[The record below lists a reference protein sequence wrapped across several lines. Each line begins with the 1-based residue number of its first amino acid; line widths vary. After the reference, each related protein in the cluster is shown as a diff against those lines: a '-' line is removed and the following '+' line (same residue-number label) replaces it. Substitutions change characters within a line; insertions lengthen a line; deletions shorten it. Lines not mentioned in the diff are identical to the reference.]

1 MAFTKHVCT
10 ILAAI
15 AFLPAAASAAAPKK
29 VEVKGRRDPSE
40 IVIKGVRDPSAW
52 FRVESEHLVVY
63 SDQDPEQVGELV
75 DNLERLDYLLR
86 LYMKDFLTEPTPSRK
101 FTLYFQRRVHWPE
114 EIGAHSPYAVSLLAS
129 CESAT
134 QGFTFDVGRMWK
146 LDNASL
152 LHAENDYTLM
162 WNLVMYADNFLYRHT
177 RIREP
182 RWFVNG
188 FVDYFGGVR
197 FTDNQMAIGRAAG
210 TSYDLLQSIDNGDRA
225 KSLNFD
231 QVLRRGTTFKPVGY
245 LTPEYYDEYEFVGRA
260 FNLVHYMLSSEEN
273 RRKMAEYL
281 DQVNSGGNPAETF
294 YDLYG
299 MTGHDVDAAMWRY
312 RRRGMKILKIDNP
325 DLPKARIEFTRLSRV
340 EGDFVL
346 DNAMLKSCPT
356 PANGKKILERLKT
369 TAAKASAVDFAQ
381 VTLARA
387 QIDWGNPRD
396 SIPWLTAASQRDPD
410 NPELHYLLGLAH
422 LRLAEGADRQGAR
435 NDLLAAAR
443 ASLTEAVTMA
453 PEEPAASYALF
464 RVELMAED
472 APSEHSVARAM
483 DAWRHGQDIHAFTR
497 AAALAYAWLG
507 DAANAYQAFHTLAID
522 KRNPGDAKWAATWL
536 ASLEK
541 GVPKEALL
549 AAMRSE
555 RPATSAPRSFE
566 VTYR

>member
-1 MAFTKHVCT
+1 MAFTNHVCT
-10 ILAAI
+10 ILAAV
-15 AFLPAAASAAAPKK
+15 AFLPAVAGAAAPQK
-29 VEVKGRRDPSE
+29 VEVKGKRDPSQ

-52 FRVESEHLVVY
+52 FRGESEHVVVY

-86 LYMKDFLTEPTPSRK
+86 LYMKGFLAEPTPSRK
-101 FTLYFQRRVHWPE
+101 FTLYFQSRVRWPA
-114 EIGAHSPYAVSLLAS
+114 EIGAHSPHAVGLLAS

-152 LHAENDYTLM
+152 LRAENDSTLM
-162 WNLVMYADNFLYRHT
+162 WHLIMYAENFLYRHT

-182 RWFVNG
+182 RWFVTG
-188 FVDYFGGVR
+188 FVAYFGGVR
-197 FTDNQMAIGRAAG
+197 FTDNQMAIGRDAG
-210 TSYDLLQSIDNGDRA
+210 TSYDLLQSIDDGDRA
-225 KSLNFD
+225 KSLNFE
-231 QVLRRGTTFKPVGY
+231 QVLRQGTTFKPVGY
-245 LTPEYYDEYEFVGRA
+245 LTPEYYDEWEFTGRS

-281 DQVNSGGNPAETF
+281 ERVNSGDNPAETF

-299 MTGHDVDAAMWRY
+299 MAGNDVDAAMWRY
-312 RRRGMKILKIDNP
+312 RRSDMKILRIDNP
-325 DLPKARIEFTRLSRV
+325 DLPKARIGFTRLSRL

-346 DNAMLKSCPT
+346 DNAMLKSCPA
-356 PANGKKILERLKT
+356 PADGKKILERLKT
-369 TAAKASAVDFAQ
+369 TAAKAPAVDFAQ

-396 SIPWLTAASQRDPD
+396 AIAWLTTARQRDPD

-422 LRLAEGADRQGAR
+422 LRLAEGPDGKGAR
-435 NDLLAAAR
+435 HDLLAAAR
-443 ASLTEAVTMA
+443 ASLTEAATMA

-464 RVELMAED
+464 RAELMAED
-472 APSEHSVARAM
+472 VPSERGVARAI
-483 DAWRHGQDIHAFTR
+483 DAWRHGQDIPAFTR

-507 DAANAYQAFHTLAID
+507 DAAGAYQAFHMLAINE
-522 KRNPGDAKWAATWL
+522 REPADAKWAASWL

-541 GVPKEALL
+541 GVPKEVLL

-555 RPATSAPRSFE
+555 RPATSGPRLFQFSN
-566 VTYR
+566 R

>member
-10 ILAAI
+10 MLAAI

-29 VEVKGRRDPSE
+29 VEIKGRHDPSE
-40 IVIKGVRDPSAW
+40 VVIKGVRDPSAW

-101 FTLYFQRRVHWPE
+101 FTLYFQGQVRWPA
-114 EIGAHSPYAVSLLAS
+114 EIGAHSSHAIGLLAS

-134 QGFTFDVGRMWK
+134 QGFTFDLGRMWK

-152 LHAENDYTLM
+152 LRAENDYTLM
-162 WNLVMYADNFLYRHT
+162 WKLMMYSDSFLYRHT
-177 RIREP
+177 RIRKP
-182 RWFVNG
+182 HWFVVG
-188 FVDYFGGVR
+188 FVMFFGGVR
-197 FTDNQMAIGRAAG
+197 FTDNQMAIGRDAG
-210 TSYDLLQSIDNGDRA
+210 QFYDLLQSIDNGDHA
-225 KSLNFD
+225 KSMDFED
-231 QVLRRGTTFKPVGY
+231 VLRSGTTVKPVSAQ
-245 LTPEYYDEYEFVGRA
+245 TAEYAWEFQGRS

-281 DQVNSGGNPAETF
+281 ERVNSGGDPAKTF

-299 MTGHDVDAAMWRY
+299 MAGNDIDAAMWRY
-312 RRRGMKILKIDNP
+312 RRKDMKILKIDNP

-356 PANGKKILERLKT
+356 PADGKKILERLKT
-369 TAAKASAVDFAQ
+369 TAAKVSAVDFAQ

-396 SIPWLTAASQRDPD
+396 AIPWLTAARQRDPD

-422 LRLAEGADRQGAR
+422 LRLAEGADGQDAR
-435 NDLLAAAR
+435 HDLLAAAR
-443 ASLTEAVTMA
+443 ASLTEAATMA
-453 PEEPAASYALF
+453 PEDPAASYALF
-464 RVELMAED
+464 RAELMAED
-472 APSEHSVARAM
+472 TPSERGVARAI
-483 DAWRHGQDIHAFTR
+483 DAWRHGQDIPAFTR

-507 DAANAYQAFHTLAID
+507 DAAGAYQAFHTLAMNE
-522 KRNPGDAKWAATWL
+522 RAPADAKWAATWL
-536 ASLEK
+536 ANLEK

-555 RPATSAPRSFE
+555 RPAISGPRLFQES
-566 VTYR
+566 YR